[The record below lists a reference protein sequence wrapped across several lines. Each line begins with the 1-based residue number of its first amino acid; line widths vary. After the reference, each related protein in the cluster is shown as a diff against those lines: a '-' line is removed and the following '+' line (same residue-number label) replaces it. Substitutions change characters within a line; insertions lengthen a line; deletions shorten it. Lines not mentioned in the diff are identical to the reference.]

1 MKVIGKVK
9 KCLIGIG
16 TFFVAI
22 KTKVLAD
29 TLRAEEPISL
39 YGVEDSG
46 GMEMSKGVRIAMLIM
61 MPISIGI
68 VIRTVVKS
76 KKSKSKKI
84 IVAILGSLLIISWL
98 GWGVWQTY

>member
-1 MKVIGKVK
+1 MDKE
-9 KCLIGIG
+9 L
-16 TFFVAI
+16 
-22 KTKVLAD
+22 
-29 TLRAEEPISL
+29 
-39 YGVEDSG
+39 
-46 GMEMSKGVRIAMLIM
+46 RIAMLIM

-98 GWGVWQTY
+98 GFLGWTNY

>member
-1 MKVIGKVK
+1 MDKE
-9 KCLIGIG
+9 L
-16 TFFVAI
+16 
-22 KTKVLAD
+22 
-29 TLRAEEPISL
+29 
-39 YGVEDSG
+39 
-46 GMEMSKGVRIAMLIM
+46 RIAMLIM

-98 GWGVWQTY
+98 GFVGWTNY